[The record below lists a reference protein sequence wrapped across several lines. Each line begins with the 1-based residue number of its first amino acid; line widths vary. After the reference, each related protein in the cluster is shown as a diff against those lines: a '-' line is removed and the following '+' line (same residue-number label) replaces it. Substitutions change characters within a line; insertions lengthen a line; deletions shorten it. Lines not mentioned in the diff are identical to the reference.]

1 MKGTL
6 GSACTG
12 LASVLQCWRGKDMV
26 VTLPEA
32 LFLSQP
38 VQAWAKLLWL
48 EPGKGG
54 RKEGPAHQV
63 FVSGLPEACLSC
75 CLASHPCTK
84 PRACSQTRLDMHAQ
98 SSVQIYTHS
107 HLRPCAQ
114 RPALRQTGRDTHSH
128 ILYTHPAQNTCTPIQ
143 PCAHRPAL
151 HTLTCRHSGVP

>member
-26 VTLPEA
+26 ITLSEA
-32 LFLSQP
+32 LFLSRP

-75 CLASHPCTK
+75 RLASLPCTK
-84 PRACSQTRLDMHAQ
+84 PRACSQIRPDVHAQ

-107 HLRPCAQ
+107 H
-114 RPALRQTGRDTHSH
+114 
-128 ILYTHPAQNTCTPIQ
+128 
-143 PCAHRPAL
+143 
-151 HTLTCRHSGVP
+151 